1 MNRKTRITVSIFA
14 FLLLLTP
21 VTGCGSSSNTTDTAS
36 PDVKEADMRIEEEA
50 EELVREEPAFL
61 SPADIG
67 EQLGDAVWEVVTDA
81 CGTESG
87 GSSFALAPEIFI
99 TNEHVIGPDMTPTLI
114 SRNGDTLEGVVIG
127 KDKSLDVA
135 VVRVREPVDLWLEWD
150 DPDKLREGE
159 PVVSLG
165 YPAPYYQ
172 FSVSPGTIIS
182 FLREGSDRIGVI
194 SDEASDYGS
203 SGGPLI
209 SETGLVVGVVTQ
221 YVEEG
226 GAQLNGESFTYSH
239 LGSFIE
245 RSIEKGSAITENCDG
260 YVYGTNIIG
269 DYFWDLCSDGIFW
282 ACDSLFDLDS
292 YLPVGGE
299 YTDYGATCGDQV
311 EFIDEWCV
319 VYFDVLI
326 PTSYG
331 DDSNL
336 DALYDDCAQGNWYSC
351 DLLYFASWGSEDDE
365 YYQFAATCGNSEEFE
380 SVWCSS
386 NVADLIQ
393 E

>member
-1 MNRKTRITVSIFA
+1 MSRKTRTTVSIFS
-14 FLLLLTP
+14 FLLLLIP
-21 VTGCGSSSNTTDTAS
+21 ISGCSSSSETTDAVSTTVLGVD
-36 PDVKEADMRIEEEA
+36 PPVD
-50 EELVREEPAFL
+50 EELDTSDKQEPVFL

-67 EQLGDAVWEVVTDA
+67 EQLGDAVWEVLTDA

-87 GSSFALAPEIFI
+87 GSSFAVAPNIFI
-99 TNEHVIGPDMTPTLI
+99 TNEHVIGADMTPTLI

-135 VVRVREPVDLWLEWD
+135 VVRVREPVDLWLEWA
-150 DPDKLREGE
+150 DPNQLREGE

-172 FSVSPGTIIS
+172 FSVSRGTIIS

-245 RSIEKGSAITENCDG
+245 RSIEEGSAITENCD
-260 YVYGTNIIG
+260 
-269 DYFWDLCSDGIFW
+269 
-282 ACDSLFDLDS
+282 
-292 YLPVGGE
+292 
-299 YTDYGATCGDQV
+299 
-311 EFIDEWCV
+311 
-319 VYFDVLI
+319 
-326 PTSYG
+326 
-331 DDSNL
+331 
-336 DALYDDCAQGNWYSC
+336 
-351 DLLYFASWGSEDDE
+351 
-365 YYQFAATCGNSEEFE
+365 
-380 SVWCSS
+380 
-386 NVADLIQ
+386 
-393 E
+393 